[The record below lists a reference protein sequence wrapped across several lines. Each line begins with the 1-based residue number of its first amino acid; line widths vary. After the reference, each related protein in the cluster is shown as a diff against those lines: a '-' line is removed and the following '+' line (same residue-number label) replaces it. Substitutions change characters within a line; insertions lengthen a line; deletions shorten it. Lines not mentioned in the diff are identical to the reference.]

1 MFQGFINM
9 SFLDLVRNSHK
20 SSKPVNVVP
29 TITLELYYKAKLDL
43 RQRL

>member
-9 SFLDLVRNSHK
+9 SFLDLVRNPHK
-20 SSKPVNVVP
+20 SSNPVNVVA

-43 RQRL
+43 RPRL